1 MSEITEQVIQN
12 QTNDTQQPEQQP
24 EPTAQ
29 RQTLDLKELLKT
41 HPELRSQLDKHTT
54 GALNTARAKWEQEQ
68 SLTAEQRAENALKER
83 SAALDMR
90 ERELKRQ
97 ERRASAVELLTS
109 RGLPPSLVGCVSL
122 EDDDQMAAT
131 LDAAEEAVLPAAEE
145 APQPASRPAASAA
158 AATTE
163 RIRFMIF
170 IKILLLGSSL

>member
-1 MSEITEQVIQN
+1 MSEITEQVTTN
-12 QTNDTQQPEQQP
+12 QTNEAQQPEQQQP
-24 EPTAQ
+24 EPAAQ

-97 ERRASAVELLTS
+97 ERRASAVETLTS

-131 LDAAEEAVLPAAEE
+131 LDAAEKAFRDSVKRSVNEQLKAE
-145 APQPASRPAASAA
+145 PPKQASPSAGQDYLA
-158 AATTE
+158 RMRQT
-163 RIRFMIF
+163 MGL
-170 IKILLLGSSL
+170 K